1 MIQISRLDRSSVTFQ
16 SQNHG
21 LVLLDSLYGIMN
33 AEKHS
38 LKKEDYASAPEA
50 KFPTQA
56 IMSLL
61 IIVCNVNAN

>member
-1 MIQISRLDRSSVTFQ
+1 MIQISRLDHSSVTFQ

-21 LVLLDSLYGIMN
+21 LVRLGSLCGIMN

-50 KFPTQA
+50 KFPSQHNVIA
-56 IMSLL
+56 YYSL
-61 IIVCNVNAN
+61 